1 MFDLLITGGTV
12 VMPTEAAV
20 VDVGVQDGRI
30 VAIGAAGTLTDEA
43 VQKIDATGRIVTP
56 GGIEPHIH
64 AAANVQPGAPQQV
77 EGVPNAGPLEHSLGA
92 IWGGTTTVVDFAP
105 APNEGELVGGILDF
119 LSVWEGNTYADYSA
133 HVIYRSLN
141 TADSIA
147 RVGELINNDFP
158 SVKIFTTNIRPPQ
171 DPPLT
176 LTPTGRI
183 DNGRLAD
190 LTAQLARHDGVLA
203 VHAEDDEIV
212 MYNYLLAQQRG
223 MWDWYNANLIH
234 SKEVEDV
241 AFRDVIR
248 IAEQNGAGMY
258 FVHVTGNDGVNAVAA
273 ARSRGLPVYGE
284 VLTLALSFN
293 AYQYREPDGMK
304 YHTYPSLKYPEDGSD
319 LWSGLLGNNLTF
331 TATDSSFTTYLD
343 KTAGLNVQDMRGGN
357 IGIEIR
363 MGVNYSEG
371 VVRRGMS
378 LTQFAN
384 ITATNAARL
393 LGMYPQKGVIAPGSD
408 ADFAI
413 IDPTI
418 HKRLTMDDLHLR
430 DYSPWE
436 GWEVFGWPTTVILRG
451 KVMVDNGQLV
461 GTPDDGQRVRRRID
475 PAVLQRPAF

>member
-1 MFDLLITGGTV
+1 MVDLLITGGTV
-12 VMPTEAAV
+12 VLPNDAAV
-20 VDVGVQDGRI
+20 LDIAVQDGRI
-30 VAIGAAGTLTDEA
+30 AAIAAPGTLP
-43 VQKIDATGRIVTP
+43 IDADRTLDASGRIVTP

-64 AAANVQPGAPQQV
+64 AAANVQPGAHQLV
-77 EGVPNAGPLEHSLGA
+77 AGVPNAGPLEHSLGA

-105 APNEGELVGGILDF
+105 APEGELVGGVHDF
-119 LSVWEGNTYADYSA
+119 LSVWNGNTYTDYSA
-133 HVIYRSLN
+133 HVIYSSRNS
-141 TADSIA
+141 ADSIS
-147 RVGELINNDFP
+147 RVGELIANDFP
-158 SVKIFTTNIRPPQ
+158 SVKIFTTNIRPPS

-176 LTPTGRI
+176 LTPVGRI

-203 VHAEDDEIV
+203 VHAEDDEVV
-212 MYNYLLAQQRG
+212 MYNYLMAQQRG
-223 MWDWYNANLIH
+223 NWDWYNAHLIH
-234 SKEVEDV
+234 SKEVEDL

-293 AYQYREPDGMK
+293 CWQYREPDGMK
-304 YHTYPSLKYPEDGSD
+304 YHTYPSLKYPEDGDD

-343 KTAGLNVQDMRGGN
+343 KTAGRNVQDMRGGN

-363 MGVNYSEG
+363 MGVNYTEA
-371 VVRRGMS
+371 VVNRGMP

-384 ITATNAARL
+384 ITSTNAARL
-393 LGMYPQKGVIAPGSD
+393 LGMYPRKGAIAPGSD
-408 ADFAI
+408 ADLAI
-413 IDPTI
+413 IDPTFQ
-418 HKRLTMDDLHLR
+418 KQLTMDDLHLR

-436 GWEVFGWPTTVILRG
+436 GWEVKGWPTTVILRG
-451 KVMVDNGQLV
+451 KVMVDNGQLL
-461 GTPDDGQRVRRRID
+461 GDPGDGQLVSRRID

>member
-12 VMPTEAAV
+12 VMPSEAAQ
-20 VDVGVQDGRI
+20 VDIGVQDGRI
-30 VAIGAAGTLTDEA
+30 VAIGAPGTLIDEA
-43 VQKIDATGRIVTP
+43 VQTVDASGRIVTP

-77 EGVPNAGPLEHSLGA
+77 QGVPNAGPLEHSLGA

-105 APNEGELVGGILDF
+105 APNDGELVGGILDF

-133 HVIYRSLN
+133 HVIYRSNN

-183 DNGRLAD
+183 DNGRLTD

-212 MYNYLLAQQRG
+212 MYNYLMAQQRNV
-223 MWDWYNANLIH
+223 WDWYNAHLIH
-234 SKEVEDV
+234 SKEVEDL

-248 IAEQNGAGMY
+248 IAEQNNAGMY

-273 ARSRGLPVYGE
+273 ARSRGQAVYGE

-293 AYQYREPDGMK
+293 AFQYREPDGMK

-343 KTAGLNVQDMRGGN
+343 KTAGRNVQDMRGGN

-363 MGVNYSEG
+363 MGVNYTEA

-413 IDPTI
+413 IDPAI

-436 GWEVFGWPTTVILRG
+436 GWEIFGWPTTVILRG
-451 KVMVDNGQLV
+451 KVMVDNGELL
-461 GTPDDGQRVRRRID
+461 GSPSDGQRVRRRID

>member
-12 VMPTEAAV
+12 VTPSEAAAL
-20 VDVGVQDGRI
+20 DIGVQDGRI
-30 VAIGAAGTLTDEA
+30 AAIAAPGTLTD
-43 VQKIDATGRIVTP
+43 DAAQTLDASGRIVTP

-64 AAANVQPGAPQQV
+64 AAANVRPGAHELV
-77 EGVPNAGPLEHSLGA
+77 AGVPNAGPLEHSLGA

-105 APNEGELVGGILDF
+105 APEGELVGGVHDF
-119 LSVWEGNTYADYSA
+119 LSVWNGNTYADYSA
-133 HVIYRSLN
+133 HVIYSSRNS
-141 TADSIA
+141 ADSIA
-147 RVGELINNDFP
+147 RVGELIENDFP
-158 SVKIFTTNIRPPQ
+158 SVKIFTTNIRPPS

-176 LTPTGRI
+176 LTPIGRI

-203 VHAEDDEIV
+203 VHAEDDELV
-212 MYNYLLAQQRG
+212 MYNYLMARQRDN
-223 MWDWYNANLIH
+223 WDWYNAHLIH
-234 SKEVEDV
+234 SKEVEDL

-248 IAEQNGAGMY
+248 IAEHNGAGMY

-293 AYQYREPDGMK
+293 CWQYREPDGMK
-304 YHTYPSLKYPEDGSD
+304 YHTYPSLKYPEDGGD

-343 KTAGLNVQDMRGGN
+343 KTAGRNVQDMRGGN

-363 MGVNYSEG
+363 MGVNYSEA
-371 VVRRGMS
+371 VVKRGMP
-378 LTQFAN
+378 LTQYAN
-384 ITATNAARL
+384 ITSTNAARL
-393 LGMYPQKGVIAPGSD
+393 LGMYPRKGVIAPGSD

-413 IDPTI
+413 IDPSFR
-418 HKRLTMDDLHLR
+418 KRLTMDDLHLR

-436 GWEVFGWPTTVILRG
+436 GWEVSGWPTTVILRG
-451 KVMVDNGQLV
+451 KVMVDNGQLL
-461 GTPDDGQRVRRRID
+461 GDPNDGQLVRRRID

>member
-12 VMPTEAAV
+12 VMPTEAAA
-20 VDVGVQDGRI
+20 VDIGVQDGRI
-30 VAIGAAGTLTDEA
+30 VAIGAPGTLIDEA
-43 VQKIDATGRIVTP
+43 AQTVDATGRIVTP

-64 AAANVQPGAPQQV
+64 AAANVQSGVHQQV
-77 EGVPNAGPLEHSLGA
+77 AGVPNAGPLEHSLGA

-105 APNEGELVGGILDF
+105 APNEGELVGGVLDF
-119 LSVWEGNTYADYSA
+119 MKVWEGNTYADYSA
-133 HVIYRSLN
+133 HVIYRSSN

-147 RVGELINNDFP
+147 RVCELINNDFP
-158 SVKIFTTNIRPPQ
+158 SVKIFTTNIRPPA
-171 DPPLT
+171 DPPLS
-176 LTPTGRI
+176 LTPVGRI

-190 LTAQLARHDGVLA
+190 LTAQLSRHDGVLA

-212 MYNYLLAQQRG
+212 MYNYLLAHQRG
-223 MWDWYNANLIH
+223 MWDWWNAHLIH

-248 IAEQNGAGMY
+248 IAEQNDAGMY
-258 FVHVTGNDGVNAVAA
+258 FVHVTGSDGVNAVAA
-273 ARSRGLPVYGE
+273 ARSRGQAVYGE

-293 AYQYREPDGMK
+293 AWQYREPDGMK

-319 LWSGLLGNNLTF
+319 LWSG
-331 TATDSSFTTYLD
+331 
-343 KTAGLNVQDMRGGN
+343 
-357 IGIEIR
+357 
-363 MGVNYSEG
+363 
-371 VVRRGMS
+371 
-378 LTQFAN
+378 
-384 ITATNAARL
+384 L

-436 GWEVFGWPTTVILRG
+436 GWEIFGWPTTVILRG
-451 KVMVDNGQLV
+451 KVMVDNGQLL
-461 GTPDDGQRVRRRID
+461 GEPSDGQLIRRRID

>member
-12 VMPTEAAV
+12 VTPSDAAEL
-20 VDVGVQDGRI
+20 DIGVQDGRI
-30 VAIGAAGTLTDEA
+30 AAIAAPGTLTDDA
-43 VQKIDATGRIVTP
+43 TQTLDATGRIVTP
-56 GGIEPHIH
+56 GGIEPHAH
-64 AAANVQPGAPQQV
+64 AAANVRPGAHELV
-77 EGVPNAGPLEHSLGA
+77 AGVPNAGPLEHSLGA

-105 APNEGELVGGILDF
+105 APEGELVGGVHDF
-119 LSVWEGNTYADYSA
+119 LSVWNGNAYADYSA
-133 HVIYRSLN
+133 HIIYSSRNS
-141 TADSIA
+141 ADSIA
-147 RVGELINNDFP
+147 RVGELIENDFP
-158 SVKIFTTNIRPPQ
+158 SVKIFTTNIRPPS

-176 LTPTGRI
+176 LTPVGRI

-203 VHAEDDEIV
+203 VHAEDDELV
-212 MYNYLLAQQRG
+212 MYNYLMARQRDN
-223 MWDWYNANLIH
+223 WDWYNAHLIH
-234 SKEVEDV
+234 SKEVEDL

-293 AYQYREPDGMK
+293 CWQYREPDGMK
-304 YHTYPSLKYPEDGSD
+304 YHTYPSLKYPEDGHD

-331 TATDSSFTTYLD
+331 TATDSSFTTYVD
-343 KTAGLNVQDMRGGN
+343 KTAGRNVQDMRGGN

-363 MGVNYSEG
+363 MGVNYSEA
-371 VVRRGMS
+371 VVKRGMP
-378 LTQFAN
+378 LTQYAN
-384 ITATNAARL
+384 ITSTNAARL
-393 LGMYPQKGVIAPGSD
+393 LGMYPRKGVIAPGSD

-413 IDPTI
+413 IDPTFR
-418 HKRLTMDDLHLR
+418 KRLTMDDLHLR

-436 GWEVFGWPTTVILRG
+436 GWEVSGWPTTVILRG
-451 KVMVDNGQLV
+451 KVMVDNGQLL
-461 GTPDDGQRVRRRID
+461 GDPNDGQLVRRRID

>member
-1 MFDLLITGGTV
+1 MFDLLITGGLV
-12 VMPTEAAV
+12 VMPSEAAQ
-20 VDVGVQDGRI
+20 VDIGVNGGRI
-30 VAIGAAGTLTDEA
+30 VAIGAPGTLIDEA
-43 VQKIDATGRIVTP
+43 VQTIDASGRIVTP

-64 AAANVQPGAPQQV
+64 AAANVQPGAHQQV
-77 EGVPNAGPLEHSLGA
+77 QGVPNAGPLEHSLGA

-133 HVIYRSLN
+133 HVIYRSSN

-183 DNGRLAD
+183 DNGRLTD

-212 MYNYLLAQQRG
+212 MYNYLMAQQRG
-223 MWDWYNANLIH
+223 MWDWYNAHLIH
-234 SKEVEDV
+234 SKEVEDL
-241 AFRDVIR
+241 AFRDVIQ
-248 IAEQNGAGMY
+248 IAGQNGAGMY

-273 ARSRGLPVYGE
+273 ARSRGQAVYGE

-293 AYQYREPDGMK
+293 AFQYREPDGMK
-304 YHTYPSLKYPEDGSD
+304 YHTYPSLKYPEDGTD
-319 LWSGLLGNNLTF
+319 LWGGLLGNNLTF

-343 KTAGLNVQDMRGGN
+343 KTAGRNVQDMRGGN

-363 MGVNYSEG
+363 MGVNYTEA
-371 VVRRGMS
+371 VVRRGMA

-413 IDPTI
+413 IDPNI

-436 GWEVFGWPTTVILRG
+436 GWEIFGWPTTVILRG
-451 KVMVDNGQLV
+451 KIMVDNGELL
-461 GTPDDGQRVRRRID
+461 GSPTDGRRVSRRID

>member
-1 MFDLLITGGTV
+1 MLDLLITGGSV
-12 VMPTEAAV
+12 VMPSEVAAV
-20 VDVGVQDGRI
+20 DIGVQDGCI
-30 VAIGAAGTLTDEA
+30 VAIGAPGTLTD
-43 VQKIDATGRIVTP
+43 DAAQALDASGRIVCP
-56 GGIEPHIH
+56 GGIEPHTH
-64 AAANVQPGAPQQV
+64 AAANVRPGARQLV
-77 EGVPNAGPLEHSLGA
+77 AGVPNAGPLEHSLGA
-92 IWGGTTTVVDFAP
+92 IWGGSTTVIDFAP
-105 APNEGELVGGILDF
+105 APNEGELVGGVLDF
-119 LSVWEGNTYADYSA
+119 LSVWEGSAYTDYSA
-133 HVIYRSLN
+133 HVIYSSRN
-141 TADSIA
+141 TPDSIA

-176 LTPTGRI
+176 LTPIGRI

-203 VHAEDDEIV
+203 VHAEDDELV

-223 MWDWYNANLIH
+223 IWDWYNVNLVH
-234 SKEVEDV
+234 SKAVEDL

-258 FVHVTGNDGVNAVAA
+258 FVHVTASDGVNAVAA

-293 AYQYREPDGMK
+293 AWQYREPDGMK

-319 LWSGLLGNNLTF
+319 LWNGLLSNNLTF
-331 TATDSSFTTYLD
+331 TATDSSFTTYVD
-343 KTAGLNVQDMRGGN
+343 KTAGRNVQDIRGGN

-363 MGVNYSEG
+363 MGVNYTEA
-371 VVRRGMS
+371 VVRRGMP

-393 LGMYPQKGVIAPGSD
+393 LGMYPRKGVIAPGSD

-413 IDPTI
+413 IDPTVR
-418 HKRLTMDDLHLR
+418 KRLTMDDLHLR

-436 GWEVFGWPTTVILRG
+436 GWEVLGWPTTVILRG
-451 KVMVDNGQLV
+451 KVMVDQGQLL
-461 GTPDDGQRVRRRID
+461 GSPADGRLVRRRID

>member
-12 VMPTEAAV
+12 VMPTEAAS

-30 VAIGAAGTLTDEA
+30 VAIGAPGTLDRRGGA
-43 VQKIDATGRIVTP
+43 DHRRHRPDRHPRRHRAAYPRRRQRAARRAPAGGRRAQRRP
-56 GGIEPHIH
+56 
-64 AAANVQPGAPQQV
+64 PGALP
-77 EGVPNAGPLEHSLGA
+77 GRHLGRDHHRGGLRAGSQR
-92 IWGGTTTVVDFAP
+92 
-105 APNEGELVGGILDF
+105 GELVGGILDF

-133 HVIYRSLN
+133 HVIYRTSN

-158 SVKIFTTNIRPPQ
+158 SVKIFTTNIRPPA
-171 DPPLT
+171 DPPLS

-183 DNGRLAD
+183 DNGRLTD

-223 MWDWYNANLIH
+223 MWDWYNAHLIH

-258 FVHVTGNDGVNAVAA
+258 FVHVTGSDGVNAVAA
-273 ARSRGLPVYGE
+273 ARSRGQAVYGE

-293 AYQYREPDGMK
+293 AFQYREPDGMK
-304 YHTYPSLKYPEDGSD
+304 YHTYPSLKYPEDGTD

-363 MGVNYSEG
+363 MGVNYTEA
-371 VVRRGMS
+371 VVRRGMP

-436 GWEVFGWPTTVILRG
+436 GWEIFGWPTTVILRG
-451 KVMVDNGQLV
+451 KVMVDNGQLL
-461 GTPDDGQRVRRRID
+461 GTPDDGRRVRRRID

>member
-12 VMPTEAAV
+12 VMPSEAAQ
-20 VDVGVQDGRI
+20 VDIGVQGGRI
-30 VAIGAAGTLTDEA
+30 VAIGAPGSLSDEA
-43 VQKIDATGRIVTP
+43 VQTVDAAGRIVTP

-64 AAANVQPGAPQQV
+64 AAANVQPGAHQQV
-77 EGVPNAGPLEHSLGA
+77 QDAPNAGPLEHSLGA

-119 LSVWEGNTYADYSA
+119 LSVWEGNAYADYSA
-133 HVIYRSLN
+133 HVIYRSNN

-212 MYNYLLAQQRG
+212 MYNYLMAQQRN
-223 MWDWYNANLIH
+223 MWDWYNAHLIH
-234 SKEVEDV
+234 SKEVEDL

-273 ARSRGLPVYGE
+273 ARSRGQAVYGE

-293 AYQYREPDGMK
+293 AFQYREPDGMK

-343 KTAGLNVQDMRGGN
+343 KTAGRNVQDMRGGN

-363 MGVNYSEG
+363 MGVNYTEA
-371 VVRRGMS
+371 VVRRGMP

-384 ITATNAARL
+384 ITSTNAARL

-413 IDPTI
+413 IDPAI
-418 HKRLTMDDLHLR
+418 HRRLTMDDLHLR

-436 GWEVFGWPTTVILRG
+436 GWEIFGWPTTVILRG
-451 KVMVDNGQLV
+451 KIMVDKGELL
-461 GTPDDGQRVRRRID
+461 GLPSDGQRVRRRID

>member
-12 VMPTEAAV
+12 VMPTEAAS

-30 VAIGAAGTLTDEA
+30 VAIGAPGTLVDEA
-43 VQKIDATGRIVTP
+43 VQTIDATGRIVTP

-64 AAANVQPGAPQQV
+64 AAANVQPGVHQQV
-77 EGVPNAGPLEHSLGA
+77 QGVPNAGPIEHSLGA

-133 HVIYRSLN
+133 HVIYRTSN

-158 SVKIFTTNIRPPQ
+158 SVKIFTTNIRPPS
-171 DPPLT
+171 DPPLS

-183 DNGRLAD
+183 DNGRLTD

-212 MYNYLLAQQRG
+212 MYNYLMAQQRG
-223 MWDWYNANLIH
+223 MWDWYNAHLIH

-258 FVHVTGNDGVNAVAA
+258 FVHVTGSDGVNAVAA
-273 ARSRGLPVYGE
+273 ARSRGQAVYGE

-293 AYQYREPDGMK
+293 AFQYREPDGMK
-304 YHTYPSLKYPEDGSD
+304 YHTYPSLKYPEDGTD
-319 LWSGLLGNNLTF
+319 LWTGLLGNNLTF

-363 MGVNYSEG
+363 MGVNYTEA
-371 VVRRGMS
+371 VVRRGMP

-436 GWEVFGWPTTVILRG
+436 GWEIFGWPTTVILRG
-451 KVMVDNGQLV
+451 KVMVDNGQLL

>member
-12 VMPTEAAV
+12 VTPSEAAAL
-20 VDVGVQDGRI
+20 DIGVQDGRI
-30 VAIGAAGTLTDEA
+30 AAIAAPGTLTD
-43 VQKIDATGRIVTP
+43 DATQTLDASGRIVTP

-64 AAANVQPGAPQQV
+64 AAANVRPGAHELV
-77 EGVPNAGPLEHSLGA
+77 AGVPNAGPLEHSLGA

-105 APNEGELVGGILDF
+105 APEGELVGGVHDF
-119 LSVWEGNTYADYSA
+119 LSVWNGNAYADYSA
-133 HVIYRSLN
+133 HIIYSSRNS
-141 TADSIA
+141 ADSIA
-147 RVGELINNDFP
+147 RVGELIANDFP
-158 SVKIFTTNIRPPQ
+158 SVKIFTTNIRPPS

-176 LTPTGRI
+176 LTPIGRI

-203 VHAEDDEIV
+203 VHAEDDELV
-212 MYNYLLAQQRG
+212 MYNYLMARQRDN
-223 MWDWYNANLIH
+223 WDWYNAHLIH
-234 SKEVEDV
+234 SKEVEDL

-293 AYQYREPDGMK
+293 CWQYREPDGMK
-304 YHTYPSLKYPEDGSD
+304 YHTYPSLKYPEDGDD

-343 KTAGLNVQDMRGGN
+343 KTAGRNVQDMRGGN

-363 MGVNYSEG
+363 MGVNYSEA
-371 VVRRGMS
+371 VVKRGMP
-378 LTQFAN
+378 LTQYAN

-393 LGMYPQKGVIAPGSD
+393 LGMYPRKGVIAPGSD

-413 IDPTI
+413 IDPSFR
-418 HKRLTMDDLHLR
+418 KRLTMDDLHLR

-436 GWEVFGWPTTVILRG
+436 GWEVSGWPTTVILRG
-451 KVMVDNGQLV
+451 KVMVDNGQLL
-461 GTPDDGQRVRRRID
+461 GDPNDGQLVRRRID

>member
-12 VMPTEAAV
+12 VTPSEAAV
-20 VDVGVQDGRI
+20 LDIGVQDGRI
-30 VAIGAAGTLTDEA
+30 AALAAPGTLTD
-43 VQKIDATGRIVTP
+43 DAAQTLDASGRIVTP

-64 AAANVQPGAPQQV
+64 AAANVRPGAHELV
-77 EGVPNAGPLEHSLGA
+77 AGVPNAGPLEHSLGA

-105 APNEGELVGGILDF
+105 APEGELVGGVHDF
-119 LSVWEGNTYADYSA
+119 LSVWNGNTYADYSA
-133 HVIYRSLN
+133 HVIYSSRNS
-141 TADSIA
+141 ADSIA
-147 RVGELINNDFP
+147 RVGELIENDFP
-158 SVKIFTTNIRPPQ
+158 SVKIFTTNIRPPS

-176 LTPTGRI
+176 LTPIGRI

-203 VHAEDDEIV
+203 VHAEDDELV
-212 MYNYLLAQQRG
+212 MYNYLMARQRDN
-223 MWDWYNANLIH
+223 WDWYNAHLIH
-234 SKEVEDV
+234 SKEVEDL

-248 IAEQNGAGMY
+248 IAEHNGAGMY

-293 AYQYREPDGMK
+293 CWQYREPDGMK
-304 YHTYPSLKYPEDGSD
+304 YHTYPSLKYPEDGGD

-331 TATDSSFTTYLD
+331 TATDSSFTTYID
-343 KTAGLNVQDMRGGN
+343 KTAGRNVQDMRGGN

-363 MGVNYSEG
+363 MGVNYSEA
-371 VVRRGMS
+371 VVKRGMP
-378 LTQFAN
+378 LTQYAN
-384 ITATNAARL
+384 ITSTNAARL
-393 LGMYPQKGVIAPGSD
+393 LGMYPRKGVIAPGSD

-413 IDPTI
+413 IDPTFR
-418 HKRLTMDDLHLR
+418 KRLTMDDLHLR

-436 GWEVFGWPTTVILRG
+436 GWEVSGWPTTVILRG
-451 KVMVDNGQLV
+451 KVMVDNGQLL
-461 GTPDDGQRVRRRID
+461 GDPNDGQLVRRRID

>member
-12 VMPTEAAV
+12 VMPSEAAQ
-20 VDVGVQDGRI
+20 VDIGVQGGRI
-30 VAIGAAGTLTDEA
+30 VAIGAPGTLIDEA
-43 VQKIDATGRIVTP
+43 VQTIDASGRIVTP

-64 AAANVQPGAPQQV
+64 AAANVQPGAPPQV
-77 EGVPNAGPLEHSLGA
+77 QGVPNAGPLEHSLGA

-133 HVIYRSLN
+133 HVIYRSNN

-171 DPPLT
+171 DPPLS

-183 DNGRLAD
+183 DNGRLTD

-212 MYNYLLAQQRG
+212 MYNYLMAQQRN
-223 MWDWYNANLIH
+223 MWDWYNAHLIH
-234 SKEVEDV
+234 SKEVEDL

-248 IAEQNGAGMY
+248 IAEQNNAGMY

-273 ARSRGLPVYGE
+273 ARSRGQAVYGE

-293 AYQYREPDGMK
+293 AFQYREPDGMK

-343 KTAGLNVQDMRGGN
+343 KTAGRNVQDMRGGN

-363 MGVNYSEG
+363 MGVNYTEA

-413 IDPTI
+413 IDPNI

-436 GWEVFGWPTTVILRG
+436 GWEIFGWPTTVILRG
-451 KVMVDNGQLV
+451 KVMVDDGELL
-461 GTPDDGQRVRRRID
+461 GSPSDGQRVRRRID

>member
-1 MFDLLITGGTV
+1 MFDLLIAGGTV
-12 VMPTEAAV
+12 VMPSEAAA
-20 VDVGVQDGRI
+20 VDIGVQDGRI
-30 VAIGAAGTLTDEA
+30 VAIGAPGTLSAEA
-43 VQKIDATGRIVTP
+43 AQTVDASGRIVTP

-64 AAANVQPGAPQQV
+64 AAANVQPGAHRLV
-77 EGVPNAGPLEHSLGA
+77 ADAPNAGPLEHSLGA

-105 APNEGELVGGILDF
+105 APNDGELVGGVLDF
-119 LSVWEGNTYADYSA
+119 LSVWEGNAYADYSA
-133 HVIYRSLN
+133 HVIYSSRNS
-141 TADSIA
+141 ADSIA
-147 RVGELINNDFP
+147 RVGELIASDFP
-158 SVKIFTTNIRPPQ
+158 SVKIFTTNIRPPS

-176 LTPTGRI
+176 LTPIGRI
-183 DNGRLAD
+183 DSGRLSD

-223 MWDWYNANLIH
+223 IWDWYNVHLVH
-234 SKEVEDV
+234 SKEVEDL
-241 AFRDVIR
+241 AFRDAIR
-248 IAEQNGAGMY
+248 IAERNGAGMY
-258 FVHVTGNDGVNAVAA
+258 FVHVTASDGVNAVAA

-293 AYQYREPDGMK
+293 AWQYREPDGMK
-304 YHTYPSLKYPEDGSD
+304 YHTYPSLKYPEDGGA
-319 LWSGLLGNNLTF
+319 LWAGLLGNDLTF

-343 KTAGLNVQDMRGGN
+343 KTAGHNVQDIRGGN

-363 MGVNYSEG
+363 MGVNYTEA
-371 VVRRGMS
+371 VVKRGMP
-378 LTQFAN
+378 LTQYAN

-393 LGMYPQKGVIAPGSD
+393 LGMYPRKGVIAPGSD

-418 HKRLTMDDLHLR
+418 RKRLTMADLHLR

-436 GWEVFGWPTTVILRG
+436 GWEIAGWPTTVILRG
-451 KVMVDNGQLV
+451 KVMVDNGQLL
-461 GTPDDGQRVRRRID
+461 GEPTDGQRVARRID

>member
-12 VMPTEAAV
+12 VTPSEAAV
-20 VDVGVQDGRI
+20 LDIGVQDGRI
-30 VAIGAAGTLTDEA
+30 AAIAAPGTLTDDA
-43 VQKIDATGRIVTP
+43 TQTLDATGRIVTP
-56 GGIEPHIH
+56 GGIEPHAH
-64 AAANVQPGAPQQV
+64 AAANVRPGAHELV
-77 EGVPNAGPLEHSLGA
+77 AGVPNAGPLEHSLGA

-105 APNEGELVGGILDF
+105 APEGELVGGVHDF
-119 LSVWEGNTYADYSA
+119 LSVWNGNTYTDYSA
-133 HVIYRSLN
+133 HIIYSSRNS
-141 TADSIA
+141 ADSIA
-147 RVGELINNDFP
+147 RVGELIENDFP
-158 SVKIFTTNIRPPQ
+158 SVKIFTTNIRPPS

-176 LTPTGRI
+176 LTPVGRI

-190 LTAQLARHDGVLA
+190 LTAQLARNDGVLA
-203 VHAEDDEIV
+203 VHAEDDELV
-212 MYNYLLAQQRG
+212 MYNYLMARQRDN
-223 MWDWYNANLIH
+223 WDWYNAHLIH
-234 SKEVEDV
+234 SKEVEDL

-293 AYQYREPDGMK
+293 CWQYREPDGMK
-304 YHTYPSLKYPEDGSD
+304 YHTYPSLKYPEDGDD

-343 KTAGLNVQDMRGGN
+343 KTAGRNVQDMRGGN

-363 MGVNYSEG
+363 MGVNYSEA
-371 VVRRGMS
+371 VVKRGMP
-378 LTQFAN
+378 LTQYAN
-384 ITATNAARL
+384 ITSTNAARL
-393 LGMYPQKGVIAPGSD
+393 LGMYPRKGVIAPGSD

-413 IDPTI
+413 IDPTFR
-418 HKRLTMDDLHLR
+418 KRLTMDDLHLR

-436 GWEVFGWPTTVILRG
+436 GWEVSGWPTTVILRG
-451 KVMVDNGQLV
+451 KVMVDNGQLL
-461 GTPDDGQRVRRRID
+461 GDPNDGQLVRRRID

>member
-12 VMPTEAAV
+12 VMPTEAAA

-30 VAIGAAGTLTDEA
+30 VAIGAPGTLVDEA
-43 VQKIDATGRIVTP
+43 VQTIDATGRIVTP

-64 AAANVQPGAPQQV
+64 AAANVQAGVHQQV

-133 HVIYRSLN
+133 HVIYRSNN

-171 DPPLT
+171 DPPLS

-183 DNGRLAD
+183 DNGRLND

-223 MWDWYNANLIH
+223 MWDWYNAHLIH

-248 IAEQNGAGMY
+248 IAEHNGAGMY

-293 AYQYREPDGMK
+293 AFQYREPDGMK

-319 LWSGLLGNNLTF
+319 LWTGLLGNNLTF

-343 KTAGLNVQDMRGGN
+343 KTAGRNVLDMRGGN

-363 MGVNYSEG
+363 MGVNYTEA
-371 VVRRGMS
+371 VVRRGMP

-436 GWEVFGWPTTVILRG
+436 GWEIFGWPTTVILRG
-451 KVMVDNGQLV
+451 KVMVDNGQLL

>member
-1 MFDLLITGGTV
+1 MFDLLIAGGTV
-12 VMPTEAAV
+12 VMPSEAAA
-20 VDVGVQDGRI
+20 VDIGVQDERI
-30 VAIGAAGTLTDEA
+30 VAIGAPGTLSAEA
-43 VQKIDATGRIVTP
+43 VQTVDASGRIVTP

-64 AAANVQPGAPQQV
+64 AAANVQPGAHRLV
-77 EGVPNAGPLEHSLGA
+77 ADAPNAGPLEHSLGA

-105 APNEGELVGGILDF
+105 APNDGELVGGVLDF

-133 HVIYRSLN
+133 HVIYSSRNS
-141 TADSIA
+141 ADSIA
-147 RVGELINNDFP
+147 RVGELIANDFP
-158 SVKIFTTNIRPPQ
+158 SVKIFTTNIRPPS

-176 LTPTGRI
+176 LTPIGRI
-183 DNGRLAD
+183 DSGRLSD

-223 MWDWYNANLIH
+223 IWDWYNVHLVH
-234 SKEVEDV
+234 SKEVEDL
-241 AFRDVIR
+241 AFRDAIR
-248 IAEQNGAGMY
+248 IAERNGAGMY
-258 FVHVTGNDGVNAVAA
+258 FVHVTASDGVNAVAA

-293 AYQYREPDGMK
+293 AWQYREPDGMK
-304 YHTYPSLKYPEDGSD
+304 YHTYPSLKYPEDGGA
-319 LWSGLLGNNLTF
+319 LWAGLLGNDLTF

-343 KTAGLNVQDMRGGN
+343 KTAGHNVQDIRGGN

-363 MGVNYSEG
+363 MGVNYTEA
-371 VVRRGMS
+371 VVKRGMP
-378 LTQFAN
+378 LTQYAN

-393 LGMYPQKGVIAPGSD
+393 LGMYPRKGVIAPGSD

-413 IDPTI
+413 IDPAI
-418 HKRLTMDDLHLR
+418 RKRQTMADLHLR

-436 GWEVFGWPTTVILRG
+436 GWEIAGWPTTVILRG
-451 KVMVDNGQLV
+451 KVMVDNGRLL
-461 GTPDDGQRVRRRID
+461 GEPTDGQRVARRID

>member
-12 VMPTEAAV
+12 VMPTEPAV

-30 VAIGAAGTLTDEA
+30 AAIGAPGTLTDEA
-43 VQKIDATGRIVTP
+43 VKTIDATGRIVTP

-133 HVIYRSLN
+133 HVIYRTSN

-171 DPPLT
+171 DPPLS

-183 DNGRLAD
+183 DNGRLTD

-223 MWDWYNANLIH
+223 MWDWYNAHLIH

-258 FVHVTGNDGVNAVAA
+258 FVHVTGSDGVNAVAA

-319 LWSGLLGNNLTF
+319 LWTGLLGNNLNF

-343 KTAGLNVQDMRGGN
+343 KTAGRNVQDMRGGN

>member
-12 VMPTEAAV
+12 VTPSEAAAL
-20 VDVGVQDGRI
+20 DIGVQDGRI
-30 VAIGAAGTLTDEA
+30 AAIAAPGTLTD
-43 VQKIDATGRIVTP
+43 DATQTLDASGRIVTP

-64 AAANVQPGAPQQV
+64 AAANVRPGAHELV
-77 EGVPNAGPLEHSLGA
+77 AGVPNAGPLEHSLGA

-105 APNEGELVGGILDF
+105 APEGELVGGVHDF
-119 LSVWEGNTYADYSA
+119 LSVWNGNTYADYSA
-133 HVIYRSLN
+133 HVIYSSRNS
-141 TADSIA
+141 ADSIA
-147 RVGELINNDFP
+147 RVGELIENDFP
-158 SVKIFTTNIRPPQ
+158 SVKIFTTNIRPPS

-176 LTPTGRI
+176 LTPIGRI

-203 VHAEDDEIV
+203 VHAEDDELV
-212 MYNYLLAQQRG
+212 MYNYLMARQRDN
-223 MWDWYNANLIH
+223 WDWYNAHLIH
-234 SKEVEDV
+234 SKEVEDL

-248 IAEQNGAGMY
+248 IAEHNGAGMY

-293 AYQYREPDGMK
+293 CWQYREPDGMK
-304 YHTYPSLKYPEDGSD
+304 YHTYPSLKYPEDGGD

-343 KTAGLNVQDMRGGN
+343 KTAGRNVQDMRGGN

-363 MGVNYSEG
+363 MGVNYSEA
-371 VVRRGMS
+371 VVKRGMP
-378 LTQFAN
+378 LTQYAN
-384 ITATNAARL
+384 ITSTNAARL
-393 LGMYPQKGVIAPGSD
+393 LGMYPRKGVIAPGSD

-413 IDPTI
+413 IDPSFR
-418 HKRLTMDDLHLR
+418 KRLTMDDLHLR

-436 GWEVFGWPTTVILRG
+436 GWEVSGWPTTVILRG
-451 KVMVDNGQLV
+451 KVMVDNGQLL
-461 GTPDDGQRVRRRID
+461 GDPNDGQLVRRRID

>member
-12 VMPTEAAV
+12 VMPTEAAA
-20 VDVGVQDGRI
+20 VDIGVQDGRI
-30 VAIGAAGTLTDEA
+30 VAIGAPGTLIDEA
-43 VQKIDATGRIVTP
+43 VQTVDATGRIVTP

-77 EGVPNAGPLEHSLGA
+77 AGVPNAGPLEHSLGA

-119 LSVWEGNTYADYSA
+119 LSVWEGNTYADWSS
-133 HVIYRSLN
+133 HVIYRSSN
-141 TADSIA
+141 TADSIS

-158 SVKIFTTNIRPPQ
+158 SVKIFTTNIRPPS
-171 DPPLT
+171 DPPLS

-183 DNGRLAD
+183 DNGRLTD

-223 MWDWYNANLIH
+223 MWDWYNAHLIH

-258 FVHVTGNDGVNAVAA
+258 FVHVTGSDGVNAVAA
-273 ARSRGLPVYGE
+273 ARSRGQAVYGE

-293 AYQYREPDGMK
+293 AFQYREPDGMK

-343 KTAGLNVQDMRGGN
+343 KTAGRNVQDMRGGN

-363 MGVNYSEG
+363 MGVNYSEA
-371 VVRRGMS
+371 VVRRGMP

-436 GWEVFGWPTTVILRG
+436 GWEIFGWPTTVILRG
-451 KVMVDNGQLV
+451 KVMVDDGELL
-461 GTPDDGQRVRRRID
+461 GSPDDGQRIRRRID

>member
-12 VMPTEAAV
+12 VTPSEAAV
-20 VDVGVQDGRI
+20 LDIGVQDGRI
-30 VAIGAAGTLTDEA
+30 AAIAAPGTLTD
-43 VQKIDATGRIVTP
+43 DATQTLDASGRIVTP
-56 GGIEPHIH
+56 GGIEPHAH
-64 AAANVQPGAPQQV
+64 AAANVRPGAHELV
-77 EGVPNAGPLEHSLGA
+77 AGVPNAGPLEHSLGA

-105 APNEGELVGGILDF
+105 APEGELVGGVHDF
-119 LSVWEGNTYADYSA
+119 LSVWNGNTYADYSA
-133 HVIYRSLN
+133 HIIYSSRNS
-141 TADSIA
+141 ADSIA
-147 RVGELINNDFP
+147 RVGELIENDFP
-158 SVKIFTTNIRPPQ
+158 SVKIFTTNIRPPS

-176 LTPTGRI
+176 LTPVGRI

-190 LTAQLARHDGVLA
+190 LTAQLARNDGVLA
-203 VHAEDDEIV
+203 VHAEDDELV
-212 MYNYLLAQQRG
+212 MYNYLMARQRDN
-223 MWDWYNANLIH
+223 WDWYNAHLIH
-234 SKEVEDV
+234 SKEVEDL

-293 AYQYREPDGMK
+293 CWQYREPDGMK
-304 YHTYPSLKYPEDGSD
+304 YHTYPSLKYPEDGDD

-343 KTAGLNVQDMRGGN
+343 KTAGRNVQDMRGGN

-363 MGVNYSEG
+363 MGVNYSEA
-371 VVRRGMS
+371 VVKRGMP
-378 LTQFAN
+378 LTQYAN
-384 ITATNAARL
+384 ITSTNAARL
-393 LGMYPQKGVIAPGSD
+393 LGMYPRKGVIAPGSD

-413 IDPTI
+413 IDPSFR
-418 HKRLTMDDLHLR
+418 KRLTMDDLHLR

-436 GWEVFGWPTTVILRG
+436 GWEVSGWPTTVILRG
-451 KVMVDNGQLV
+451 KVMVDNGQLL
-461 GTPDDGQRVRRRID
+461 GDPNDGQLVRRRID